1 METKDISFEEEL
13 YEGVGGALIINNL
26 VAPYIYY
33 DPIARII
40 VSWRRRIREKYD
52 INAAAYALY
61 NGLEQRIIVK
71 FCLEHSWAEKKG
83 EDPRIYAAR
92 YNDTFQKQMQDLED
106 ILIAFVDDEENGLG
120 AYKKLY
126 EKCFANKVSPS
137 AQEDLDDLLN
147 AFLLS
152 IGARTSKEQKRTLKN
167 RAKAK
172 EQATTAH

>member
-1 METKDISFEEEL
+1 METKDINFEEEL
-13 YEGVGGALIINNL
+13 YEGVGGALTINNL
-26 VAPYIYY
+26 KLPCRDY
-33 DPIARII
+33 DPIAKII

-61 NGLEQRIIVK
+61 NGFDQRIIVK

-92 YNDTFQKQMQDLED
+92 YNGTFQKQVQDLED
-106 ILIAFVDDEENGLG
+106 ILLAFVDDEENGLA

-126 EKCFANKVSPS
+126 EECFTDEGKPS

-152 IGARTSKEQKRTLKN
+152 IGARTPKEQKRTLKN